1 MNDRQRIKVLVAEDE
16 PHLGAVLAQFL
27 IERGCDVTAC
37 ADGRAA
43 LETLRAE
50 AFDVALLD
58 VLMPGLDG
66 LEVLRAVREDAA
78 PPEVI
83 IITGNA
89 FIESAIGAMKLG
101 AYDYLTKPYRM
112 AEIDV
117 LVRRAYERRRLS
129 REHAMMSARLARLD
143 DADEIVTQYAPLKAV
158 LSMVA
163 RVARSDSPVLIS
175 GESGTGKDLVARLI
189 HRGSSRADGPW
200 VDLNG
205 AAISPDRLETELFG
219 QERDTTPGASRKM
232 GLLEMASGGTVFLD
246 QVGALDPRAQGKLL
260 RAIED
265 GTFYRT
271 GGTQKV
277 HTDIRVIAATSQ
289 DLATKIGDGS
299 FRADLYYRI
308 NTVSIA
314 LPPLRERVVDIPLL
328 AKHFLN
334 RAASVNGDGRARRL
348 SGEAI
353 DAMQDYPWPGNV
365 RELRNVVERAVL
377 VASGAEI
384 RAGDLALGHG
394 MPLAPARA
402 AGDPPVS
409 LEEMERRHIDAVLH
423 EVNWHQG
430 RAADI
435 LGISAKT
442 LYRKM
447 RDYGLRRPGTAVPK
461 ERA

>member
-1 MNDRQRIKVLVAEDE
+1 VNDRQRIKVLVAEDE

-27 IERGCDVTAC
+27 IERGCEVTAC

-43 LETLRAE
+43 LDALRAE

-89 FIESAIGAMKLG
+89 SIESAIGAMKLG

-117 LVRRAYERRRLS
+117 LVRRAFEKRRLS

-158 LSMVA
+158 LAMVA

-189 HRGSSRADGPW
+189 HRGSSRAEGPW

-205 AAISPDRLETELFG
+205 AAISPERLEAELFG
-219 QERDTTPGASRKM
+219 QERDTTPGAPRKM

-289 DLATKIGDGS
+289 DLAAKIGDGS

-314 LPPLRERVVDIPLL
+314 LPPLRERIVDIPLL
-328 AKHFLN
+328 AKHFLA
-334 RAASVNGDGRARRL
+334 RAAATDGRARRF
-348 SGEAI
+348 SVDAI
-353 DAMQDYPWPGNV
+353 DALQDYPWPGNV

-377 VASGAEI
+377 VAGGPEI

-394 MPLAPARA
+394 MPLTPARTSN
-402 AGDPPVS
+402 DPPES

-423 EVNWHQG
+423 QVNWHQG
-430 RAADI
+430 RASDI

-447 RDYGLRRPGTAVPK
+447 RDYGLRRPGPAVPK